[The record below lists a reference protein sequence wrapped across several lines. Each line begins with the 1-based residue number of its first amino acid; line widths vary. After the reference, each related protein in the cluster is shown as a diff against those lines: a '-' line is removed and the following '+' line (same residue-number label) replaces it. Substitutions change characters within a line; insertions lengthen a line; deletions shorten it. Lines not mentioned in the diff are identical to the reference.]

1 MRNFS
6 TLLLE
11 LEAFLQLS
19 YNKDFHTSDLFGGEV
34 GGFIKDIILNR
45 TDDVGDTFENIE
57 DILTDANQIL
67 QEIGYSEST
76 DRNIW

>member
-6 TLLLE
+6 TRLLE

-19 YNKDFHTSDLFGGEV
+19 YNKDLTTSKLFGGEV
-34 GGFIKDIILNR
+34 GGFIKDIVLNR
-45 TDDVGDTFENIE
+45 TDDVGDPFENIE

-67 QEIGYSEST
+67 KEIGYSEST